1 MSKKETRRIYCDEEE
16 LAYAKHCIQQRRA
29 GLVLQNTDSALNG
42 SLEDKLGQILDYI
55 SDLKSEVYTLRSY
68 TIPQLEHK
76 ISALTHKVEQLS
88 GQSY

>member
-16 LAYAKHCIQQRRA
+16 LTYAKHCIQQRRA
-29 GLVLQNTDSALNG
+29 GLALQNTDSAPNR
-42 SLEDKLGQILDYI
+42 SLDKLDQILDYI

-68 TIPQLEHK
+68 TIPQLEQK
-76 ISALTHKVEQLS
+76 ISALTHKIEQLS